1 MKRDRI
7 HDSDDEQ
14 RNSDEEQLRMN
25 TTNETIREASGDRD
39 MDLNELKGENADSD
53 YDTPS
58 QNSYSNDVTQG
69 VSYDPND
76 ASGVRS
82 GGASDMDDQ
91 TTGGAGLNTGAR
103 RGSGSNLTPKMGTTG
118 SDYDGQNSTS

>member
-39 MDLNELKGENADSD
+39 MDLNELKDENADSD

-58 QNSYSNDVTQG
+58 
-69 VSYDPND
+69 
-76 ASGVRS
+76 
-82 GGASDMDDQ
+82 
-91 TTGGAGLNTGAR
+91 
-103 RGSGSNLTPKMGTTG
+103 
-118 SDYDGQNSTS
+118 